1 MLLGVLVKLL
11 SYSNKKLIFLSMY
24 SILSTKMPKGRGLIE
39 VGIKT
44 THDCSICKITFT
56 NFTTLKLH
64 YKIKH
69 SDVLLKKGTGTYNAV
84 IMN

>member
-1 MLLGVLVKLL
+1 
-11 SYSNKKLIFLSMY
+11 
-24 SILSTKMPKGRGLIE
+24 MPKGRGLIE